1 MNFISFLGVSEVS
14 CEPDV
19 KPLLDLSKNQQQQ
32 QQPQQQLLLLQP
44 QQQQSQRLQITE
56 SEEIARKRAKLRF

>member
-32 QQPQQQLLLLQP
+32 KQQPQQQLLLLQP
-44 QQQQSQRLQITE
+44 QQQITE
-56 SEEIARKRAKLRF
+56 SEEIARKRAKLRFEIVII